1 MSDRT
6 READR
11 GPRLTTILD
20 PLRPAVVVRR
30 RVYDATPIEKE
41 GPAPRTFSTAS
52 LAPASVRPEDEEGGP
67 PSSINVARALASLR
81 GEELRRVEAIVQAD
95 EASEAVKAAARPVE
109 QQRPRPEPAPEPSP
123 VPNAPATPTLV
134 LGRSIALSDLAK
146 KMGVSSTE
154 LPATLVARGF
164 YALTAK
170 TVLPRET
177 ARVIAEMY
185 GWRVEDAP
193 AELEEPAPAK
203 SGVRSRIATKPKA
216 RAKVKVKAK
225 STKVK
230 PAKVKP
236 AKAKPAKLKPA
247 KAKLASAKPAKSKPA
262 KSKPASAK
270 PAKAKPAKSKRRL
283 AR

>member
-11 GPRLTTILD
+11 APRPTTVLD

-52 LAPASVRPEDEEGGP
+52 LAPASVRPEDEENGP

-81 GEELRRVEAIVQAD
+81 ADELRRVEAIVQAD
-95 EASEAVKAAARPVE
+95 EAPEVAKAAAAPPVPS
-109 QQRPRPEPAPEPSP
+109 QRSAPAPEPST
-123 VPNAPATPTLV
+123 VPRPPATPTLV
-134 LGRSIALSDLAK
+134 LGRSIALADLAK

-170 TVLPRET
+170 TVLPRDT
-177 ARVIAEMY
+177 ARIIAEMY

-193 AELEEPAPAK
+193 AELDEPAPVK
-203 SGVRSRIATKPKA
+203 SGVRSRIAKPKA
-216 RAKVKVKAK
+216 RTKLIAKVKTKAK
-225 STKVK
+225 AKAKAKTTKVTS
-230 PAKVKP
+230 AKA
-236 AKAKPAKLKPA
+236 AKAKPAK
-247 KAKLASAKPAKSKPA
+247 
-262 KSKPASAK
+262 
-270 PAKAKPAKSKRRL
+270 RRL

>member
-6 READR
+6 REANR
-11 GPRLTTILD
+11 AQGRTTVLD

-30 RVYDATPIEKE
+30 RVYEATPAEE
-41 GPAPRTFSTAS
+41 AASPPRTFSTTSANVPS
-52 LAPASVRPEDEEGGP
+52 FAPEEEDSGP

-81 GEELRRVEAIVQAD
+81 ADELRRVEEIVAQD
-95 EASEAVKAAARPVE
+95 EEERAKAAA
-109 QQRPRPEPAPEPSP
+109 PAPAPPPPSP
-123 VPNAPATPTLV
+123 PAVPTLV
-134 LGRSIALSDLAK
+134 LGKTIALSDLAE
-146 KMGVSSTE
+146 KMGLSSRD

-185 GWRVEDAP
+185 GWRVEAGP
-193 AELEEPAPAK
+193 PELDEPSPVK

-216 RAKVKVKAK
+216 RAKSKAATKAK
-225 STKVK
+225 TTK
-230 PAKVKP
+230 AKTKAKTTK
-236 AKAKPAKLKPA
+236 AKAPKTTKPV
-247 KAKLASAKPAKSKPA
+247 
-262 KSKPASAK
+262 
-270 PAKAKPAKSKRRL
+270 KRRL

>member
-11 GPRLTTILD
+11 AQGPRTVLD

-30 RVYDATPIEKE
+30 RVYDATPIQNDV
-41 GPAPRTFSTAS
+41 PVPRTFSTTTK
-52 LAPASVRPEDEEGGP
+52 APSIGPSEEEESGP

-81 GEELRRVEAIVQAD
+81 SDELRRVEAIVAAD
-95 EASEAVKAAARPVE
+95 EAASGVKSVRSAA
-109 QQRPRPEPAPEPSP
+109 PSP
-123 VPNAPATPTLV
+123 ASRREPPRAEPVPGPPAVPTLV
-134 LGRSIALSDLAK
+134 LGKTVALSELAS
-146 KMGVSSTE
+146 KMGVSGTE

-170 TVLPRET
+170 TVLPRDT

-185 GWRVEDAP
+185 GWRVEDGP
-193 AELEEPAPAK
+193 PELDEPAPVK
-203 SGVRSRIATKPKA
+203 SGVRSRIATKPNARVKA
-216 RAKVKVKAK
+216 KAKPALPKPTKVKPK

-230 PAKVKP
+230 ANANATKVKP
-236 AKAKPAKLKPA
+236 KSTNVKAKATKPA
-247 KAKLASAKPAKSKPA
+247 
-262 KSKPASAK
+262 
-270 PAKAKPAKSKRRL
+270 KRRL

>member
-1 MSDRT
+1 MSDRS
-6 READR
+6 REANR
-11 GPRLTTILD
+11 AQGPTTVLD

-30 RVYDATPIEKE
+30 RVYEATPLDKD
-41 GPAPRTFSTAS
+41 AQRTFTTPTKP
-52 LAPASVRPEDEEGGP
+52 PAFLESEDEEAGP

-81 GEELRRVEAIVQAD
+81 ADELRRVEEIVAAD
-95 EASEAVKAAARPVE
+95 EEATVKEVAAA
-109 QQRPRPEPAPEPSP
+109 PAAAPAPSP
-123 VPNAPATPTLV
+123 VPSVPAVPTLV
-134 LGRSIALSDLAK
+134 LGKTIALSELAR
-146 KMGVSSTE
+146 KMGVSSSE

-193 AELEEPAPAK
+193 PELDEPAPVK

-216 RAKVKVKAK
+216 RAK
-225 STKVK
+225 
-230 PAKVKP
+230 
-236 AKAKPAKLKPA
+236 AKAKT
-247 KAKLASAKPAKSKPA
+247 KAK
-262 KSKPASAK
+262 AK
-270 PAKAKPAKSKRRL
+270 PAKAKPAKRRL